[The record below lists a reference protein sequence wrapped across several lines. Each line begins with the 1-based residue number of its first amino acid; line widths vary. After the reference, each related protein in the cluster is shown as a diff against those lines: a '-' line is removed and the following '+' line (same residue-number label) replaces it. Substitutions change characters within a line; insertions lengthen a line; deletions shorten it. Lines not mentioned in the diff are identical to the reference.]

1 MTLEARKI
9 RLIMELRRGGITDIG
24 VLAAIERI
32 PREIFV
38 PEPFQ
43 DQSYENRTLPIGHG
57 QTLSQPGVVALM
69 SQASLPDRSVKI
81 LEVGTGSGYQAS
93 VLSRLFRRVYTVERY
108 RELLKEA
115 ESRFERLRLSNITAK
130 VGDGYQGWKE
140 QAPFQRIIVTAAPAE
155 VPGSL
160 VDQLG
165 EGGLMVI
172 PLARPGREQ
181 EVVRLTRGPQGLQE
195 EHLTTVRFVPMVHG
209 LPKKEAKVSEG

>member
-9 RLIMELRRGGITDIG
+9 RLIMELRRGGITDTG

-93 VLSRLFRRVYTVERY
+93 VLSRLFRRVYTIERY

-130 VGDGYQGWKE
+130 IGDGYQGWKE

-155 VPGSL
+155 VPGAL

>member
-9 RLIMELRRGGITDIG
+9 RLIMELRRGGITDTG

-57 QTLSQPGVVALM
+57 QTLSQPGVVAIM
-69 SQASLPDRSVKI
+69 SQAVLPDRSVKI

-115 ESRFERLRLSNITAK
+115 ESRFEQLRITNITAK
-130 VGDGYQGWKE
+130 VGDGYRGWTE

-165 EGGLMVI
+165 EGGVMVI

-181 EVVRLTRGPQGLQE
+181 EVVRLTRGPQGLSE

-209 LPKKEAKVSEG
+209 LPKKEAKLSEG

>member
-9 RLIMELRRGGITDIG
+9 RLIMELRRSGITDTG

-32 PREIFV
+32 PREAFV

-43 DQSYENRTLPIGHG
+43 DQSYENRTLPIGQG

-69 SQASLPDRSVKI
+69 SQAVLPDKQVKI

-108 RELLKEA
+108 RELLVTA
-115 ESRFERLRLSNITAK
+115 EQRFEALRLSNITAK
-130 VGDGYQGWKE
+130 VGDGYRGWPE
-140 QAPFQRIIVTAAPAE
+140 QAPFQRIIVTAAASE
-155 VPGSL
+155 VPGGL

-165 EGGLMVI
+165 EGGIMVI
-172 PLARPGREQ
+172 PLARPDREQ
-181 EVVRLTRGPQGLQE
+181 EVVRLTRGPQGLAE

-209 LPKKEAKVSEG
+209 LPRSVEKASSA

>member
-9 RLIMELRRGGITDIG
+9 RLIMELRRGGITNTG

-57 QTLSQPGVVALM
+57 QTLSQPGVVAIM
-69 SQASLPDRSVKI
+69 SQAVLPDRSVKI

-115 ESRFERLRLSNITAK
+115 ESRFEQLRITNITAK
-130 VGDGYQGWKE
+130 VGDGYQGWTE

-165 EGGLMVI
+165 EGGVMVI

-181 EVVRLTRGPQGLQE
+181 EVVRLTRGPQGLSE

-209 LPKKEAKVSEG
+209 LPKKEAKLSEG

>member
-9 RLIMELRRGGITDIG
+9 RLIMELRRGGITDTG

>member
-9 RLIMELRRGGITDIG
+9 RLIMELRRGGITDTG

-165 EGGLMVI
+165 EGGIMVI

>member
-9 RLIMELRRGGITDIG
+9 RLIMELRRGGITDTG

-57 QTLSQPGVVALM
+57 QTLSQPGVVAIM
-69 SQASLPDRSVKI
+69 SQAVLPDRSVKI

-115 ESRFERLRLSNITAK
+115 ESRFEQLRITNITAK
-130 VGDGYQGWKE
+130 VGDGYQGWTE

-165 EGGLMVI
+165 EGGVMVI

-181 EVVRLTRGPQGLQE
+181 EVVRLTRGPQGLSE

-209 LPKKEAKVSEG
+209 LPKKEAKLSEG